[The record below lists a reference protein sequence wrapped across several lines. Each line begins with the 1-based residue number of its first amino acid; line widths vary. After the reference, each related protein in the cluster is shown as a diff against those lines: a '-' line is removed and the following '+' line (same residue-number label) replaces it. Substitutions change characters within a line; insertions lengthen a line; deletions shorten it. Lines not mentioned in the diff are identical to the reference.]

1 MFNHRAFF
9 QSRYSNLKV
18 FYEIGSLT
26 AKFSLSLTISHEFAI
41 IGKSCVTSF
50 VEMSVADDGFERVPD
65 EKNGGAVQLVD
76 VVKFVDLKW
85 P

>member
-1 MFNHRAFF
+1 MRLAPWQQN
-9 QSRYSNLKV
+9 
-18 FYEIGSLT
+18 SLSLSL
-26 AKFSLSLTISHEFAI
+26 SLSLTISHEFAI

-85 P
+85 PWIR